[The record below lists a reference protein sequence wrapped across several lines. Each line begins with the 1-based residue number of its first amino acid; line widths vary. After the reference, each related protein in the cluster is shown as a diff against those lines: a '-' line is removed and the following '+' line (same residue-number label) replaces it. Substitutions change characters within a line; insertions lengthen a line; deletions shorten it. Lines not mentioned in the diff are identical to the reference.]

1 MSFAERVR
9 ARADRLAARD
19 TVLARRVVRPGLAL
33 ADRVQ
38 RDQLGV
44 EAGSLTYGAF
54 LSLPPLLLLLI
65 SVVGIAFQQQA
76 ETAQQDLI
84 DAVGDLL
91 PGFDEV
97 VSTQL
102 ELTTSSQ
109 IGTGVVG
116 LLGIIYAASG
126 FVARVRHALGGI
138 FRTRKTGLVVGRLS
152 GAMIGVPVVFLL
164 VVFAAAAAVVTGLRV
179 GGTIGVIVEIAAFIA
194 LAAFGT
200 GIWALVYRLLTPSP
214 GPTLAEH
221 FPGAAGFTVGFL
233 VLERFGAA
241 FVANVVTRSTALYG
255 TIGAIFGLLAFI
267 YAAMWLFLLAAEI
280 TQLLR
285 DPEEPVVASADA

>member
-1 MSFAERVR
+1 M
-9 ARADRLAARD
+9 
-19 TVLARRVVRPGLAL
+19 
-33 ADRVQ
+33 Q

-65 SVVGIAFQQQA
+65 SVVGIVFQQQA
-76 ETAQQDLI
+76 ESVQQDLI

-102 ELTTSSQ
+102 ELTTASQ

-126 FVARVRHALGGI
+126 FVARVRHALGVI
-138 FRTRKTGLVVGRLS
+138 FNSRMTGLVVGRLS
-152 GAMIGVPVVFLL
+152 GAVIGAPVVVLL
-164 VVFAAAAAVVTGLRV
+164 VAFATAAAWVTGLRLEGVV
-179 GGTIGVIVEIAAFIA
+179 GMTVELAAFIV
-194 LAAFGT
+194 LGAFGAGT
-200 GIWALVYRLLTPSP
+200 WALVYRLLTPSP
-214 GPTLAEH
+214 GPTIREH
-221 FPGAAGFTVGFL
+221 LPGAAVFTVGFL
-233 VLERFGAA
+233 VLERFGAVY
-241 FVANVVTRSTALYG
+241 VAGVVTRSTALYG

-267 YAAMWLFLLAAEI
+267 YIAMWLFLLAAEI
-280 TQLLR
+280 TDLLR
-285 DPEEPVVASADA
+285 RRDEPAVTSAGA

>member
-1 MSFAERVR
+1 
-9 ARADRLAARD
+9 
-19 TVLARRVVRPGLAL
+19 VRPAL
-33 ADRVQ
+33 ELTDRVQ

-65 SVVGIAFQQQA
+65 SVVGIVFQQQA
-76 ETAQQDLI
+76 ESVQQDLI

-102 ELTTSSQ
+102 ELTTASQ

-126 FVARVRHALGGI
+126 FVARVRHALGVI
-138 FRTRKTGLVVGRLS
+138 FNSRMTGLVVGRLS
-152 GAMIGVPVVFLL
+152 GAVIGVPVVVLL
-164 VVFAAAAAVVTGLRV
+164 VAFATAAAWVTGLRLEGVV
-179 GGTIGVIVEIAAFIA
+179 GVTVELAAFIA
-194 LAAFGT
+194 LGAFGAGT
-200 GIWALVYRLLTPSP
+200 WAVVYRLLTPSP
-214 GPTLAEH
+214 GPTIREH
-221 FPGAAGFTVGFL
+221 LPGAAVFTVGFL
-233 VLERFGAA
+233 VLERFGAVY
-241 FVANVVTRSTALYG
+241 VAGVVTRSTALYG

-267 YAAMWLFLLAAEI
+267 YIAMWLFLLAAEI
-280 TQLLR
+280 TDLLR
-285 DPEEPVVASADA
+285 RRDEPAVTSADA